1 MTVPDQV
8 AAGSRV
14 KVASRWRNMGWGYMP
29 NNLPQWNYKYKVA
42 FALLDESGAARK
54 VFVDDKCEP
63 STWVDSKPFSYVFE
77 TPAIDLPAGTYTW
90 GIAIVDTTKENVP
103 AIELA
108 VNNEKTADGW
118 VKLQTVKVD

>member
-1 MTVPDQV
+1 
-8 AAGSRV
+8 
-14 KVASRWRNMGWGYMP
+14 MGWGNMP

-42 FALLDESGAARK
+42 YALLDESGAARK
-54 VFVDDKCEP
+54 GLVGDKFEP
-63 STWVDSKPFSYVFE
+63 SPGVDSKPFSYVIE
-77 TPAIDLPAGTYTW
+77 TPAIDRPAGTYTW

>member
-1 MTVPDQV
+1 MAWV
-8 AAGSRV
+8 
-14 KVASRWRNMGWGYMP
+14 
-29 NNLPQWNYKYKVA
+29 
-42 FALLDESGAARK
+42 ARK
-54 VFVDDKCEP
+54 LFSDDNCEP
-63 STWVDSKPFSYVFE
+63 SPWVACQPFSYVCE
-77 TPAIDLPAGTYTW
+77 SPALDLPAVTYTW